1 MLIATFGTTTGWA
14 GKTISFENEQ
24 FVLEGHGPITAA
36 DVMEYDRQSQLVW
49 ANEGTRGWVGARVA
63 QSAAPTEPRVSGGG
77 PSAAS
82 SSPDSSRIPL
92 STILSRHLLLVVVLA
107 VAVVVVV
114 AVLAVSGV
122 FRGGE
127 SRPSAA
133 QSGRATSAASARQ
146 TDSWP
151 LKLAGTWVIGQGA
164 LSSRMVIAES
174 GGQAK
179 SDLRDGERRGR
190 RVDLCRRDSDV
201 DHLRTQSRWLGTLW
215 ADCCVRSLHRHVC
228 VDGDELLR

>member
-1 MLIATFGTTTGWA
+1 MVIATFGSTTGWS
-14 GKTISFENEQ
+14 GKTITHEGDVFI
-24 FVLEGHGPITAA
+24 LEDHGPITAA
-36 DVMEYDRQSQLVW
+36 DVMEYDRQGQLTW
-49 ANEGTRGWVGARVA
+49 ANDGTRAWVGARVA

-127 SRPSAA
+127 SQPFAA

-151 LKLAGTWVIGQGA
+151 LKLAGTWVIGQGT

-179 SDLRDGERRGR
+179 ITYVMANGVVDEWTFAGET
-190 RVDLCRRDSDV
+190 DV